1 MSLLQD
7 LESFSREKLK
17 SVQTT
22 VTTAEGKKFVERKD
36 DDGNFVAADSGERCL
51 GFCEDYKPDDK
62 IYKVKGKLYISS
74 QTGAENFEELKK
86 HNITHILN
94 VGSGIR
100 NAYPLEFKYNTV
112 EILDLPDTN
121 ISGHFVAL
129 FDFINFGL
137 KNGAILVHCNAGVSR
152 SATVILGY
160 LMHTERLTLEES
172 MKILKEAR
180 PCVKPNEGFLC
191 QLQDYQRQLGL

>member
-1 MSLLQD
+1 MRQRKAWLKMSLFQD

-62 IYKVKGKLYISS
+62 IYKVQGELYISS

-94 VGSGIR
+94 
-100 NAYPLEFKYNTV
+100 EFKYNTV

-121 ISGHFVAL
+121 ISGHFAA
-129 FDFINFGL
+129 F
-137 KNGAILVHCNAGVSR
+137 NAGVSR

-180 PCVKPNEGFLC
+180 PCVKPNEGFLR